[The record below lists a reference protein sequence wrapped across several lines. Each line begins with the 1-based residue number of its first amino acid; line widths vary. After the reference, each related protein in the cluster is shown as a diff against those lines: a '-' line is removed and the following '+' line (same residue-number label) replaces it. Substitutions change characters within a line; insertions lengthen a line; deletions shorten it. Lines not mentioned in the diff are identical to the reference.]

1 MKTYQEL
8 IVERAELD
16 ARIHGERKV
25 AKRELKK
32 QMLVMIRDAGFQ
44 ADDFFKATKE
54 VRAKAKPKHLNSKTG
69 ATWCG
74 RGRKPLW
81 VGTDVHVVL

>member
-8 IVERAELD
+8 IVERNELD
-16 ARIHGERKV
+16 ARIHAERKV

-32 QMLVMIRDAGFQ
+32 QMLVMVREAEFQ
-44 ADDFFKATKE
+44 AGDFFKASKE

-69 ATWCG
+69 STWCG
-74 RGRKPLW
+74 RSKKPLW
-81 VGTDVHVVL
+81 IGTDVHVVL